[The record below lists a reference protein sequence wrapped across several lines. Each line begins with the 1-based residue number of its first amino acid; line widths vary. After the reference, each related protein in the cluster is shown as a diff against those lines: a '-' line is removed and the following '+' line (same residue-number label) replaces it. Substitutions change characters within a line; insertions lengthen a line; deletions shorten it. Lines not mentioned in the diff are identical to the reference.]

1 MLLEENPAVLSLVK
15 LCEDHGYT
23 YHWTSGQ
30 KSHLIRNGKKIDCK
44 KSNYVPFVVPGL
56 SASSSSTTHSPTS
69 PSSSSQA
76 SVFNVNR
83 CTEHPVPERSG
94 STSEERR
101 GDTLHESTETE
112 NEIKMVNQKKYKE
125 IYRMCCLIG
134 YGNSEREFVWLMKV
148 LQQSLGENHS
158 KEVKT
163 LPSHLMNIQW
173 SREQK
178 WNWARLSTVYIR
190 TFRRIQIV

>member
-1 MLLEENPAVLSLVK
+1 MLLEETPAVLSLVK

-30 KSHLIRNGKKIDCK
+30 KPHLIRNGKKIDCN

-56 SASSSSTTHSPTS
+56 SASSSSTTPSPTS

-83 CTEHPVPERSG
+83 YTEHPVPERSG

-101 GDTLHESTETE
+101 GDRCMNPQKPKTK
-112 NEIKMVNQKKYKE
+112 IKMVNQKKYKE
-125 IYRMCCLIG
+125 IYRMSCLIG
-134 YGNSEREFVWLMKV
+134 YGNSERIWLMKV
-148 LQQSLGENHS
+148 LQQSLGENQS

-190 TFRRIQIV
+190 TFRRTQIV